1 MGSSCEN
8 KINNAAKQETVKNLN
23 DVPVYNSYIADIL
36 IRENYKIKGVKNN
49 KNNTGR
55 KNLCVFYFEDTPQ
68 LKKRLE
74 ELANI
79 RKLNI
84 PKKEE

>member
-8 KINNAAKQETVKNLN
+8 KTNNLIEQETIKNLN

-49 KNNTGR
+49 KNKTDK

-68 LKKRLE
+68 LKKRLK

-79 RKLNI
+79 RK
-84 PKKEE
+84 